1 MRINKEG
8 YKIICISGAVCVFI
22 FWLIYHLLVS
32 DSNISL
38 LWVSAVL
45 LLLFW
50 FFIVAFF
57 REPRRVRIHD
67 ADLVFSPCDGRV
79 VVTEVVKE
87 TEYLKEEMLQISIFM
102 SVTNVHMNWVPV
114 GGTVEYFKYHPGRF
128 LVAWHPKSSTENER
142 TTTVVRMASGRKVLF
157 RQIAGLIDAGTNGVL
172 ALVDQN
178 ALQTKPLG
186 NLVGKGRTDDAVA
199 VRMGE
204 VILQLRFTL
213 IVNGVDGNFR
223 EALKYIEIHLPAF
236 AVNRHGDFFRPQLL
250 GPLKA
255 VQIVGHID
263 VQLDKMLIKPPLELL
278 GIGGAGHKDLTAF
291 ADGLVDRLYQ
301 CFNGALF

>member
-8 YKIICISGAVCVFI
+8 YKIIGISGAVCVFLW
-22 FWLIYHLLVS
+22 WLIYHLLVS
-32 DSNISL
+32 DANISL

-87 TEYLKEEMLQISIFM
+87 TEYLNEEMLQISIFM

-142 TTTVVRMASGRKVLF
+142 NAVTVRTDEGRLITFIQVAGLVARRIVCYAKVGDRLESGERNGFIRFGSRVDLFLPTDAEIKVSIGEKVTGTMTTVA
-157 RQIAGLIDAGTNGVL
+157 
-172 ALVDQN
+172 
-178 ALQTKPLG
+178 
-186 NLVGKGRTDDAVA
+186 
-199 VRMGE
+199 
-204 VILQLRFTL
+204 
-213 IVNGVDGNFR
+213 
-223 EALKYIEIHLPAF
+223 
-236 AVNRHGDFFRPQLL
+236 
-250 GPLKA
+250 
-255 VQIVGHID
+255 
-263 VQLDKMLIKPPLELL
+263 
-278 GIGGAGHKDLTAF
+278 
-291 ADGLVDRLYQ
+291 RL
-301 CFNGALF
+301 